1 MENNNPE
8 TADEVPQQPL
18 HRGAAISL
26 KTLMAFIG
34 IAILSL
40 GTTFLREGHVGLDPF
55 TAMNTGIAAKIGLGL
70 GNTQLIS
77 NLVIFTVVLLL
88 DRNKIGIGTI
98 MNMVLVGYEIQW
110 FTTLYNQILP
120 NSLNFLTISADL
132 IIGLLLFTLGSSMY
146 MGASLGVAP
155 YDAIA
160 PILSTRIH
168 LKYRIARI
176 GQDII
181 FMIAGFFIGGPVGIA
196 TIIVAFFTGPLIT
209 YWNSHVS
216 EKLLL
221 RINDFSAQPSLQSAG
236 TLIVSFGQGGYQ
248 AVVKAYQVTEQIQR
262 HKSDY
267 SDSQLSE
274 QLTESRQQLKEAS
287 QIYENAQQQYKIL
300 VQESKRRGR
309 IVKGKLPG
317 NIEK

>member
-8 TADEVPQQPL
+8 AADEVPQQPL

-98 MNMVLVGYEIQW
+98 MNMVLIGYEIQW

-168 LKYRIARI
+168 LKYRITRI

-181 FMIAGFFIGGPVGIA
+181 FMIAG
-196 TIIVAFFTGPLIT
+196 FFTGPLIT

-236 TLIVSFGQGGYQ
+236 TLIVSFGRGGYQ

-274 QLTESRQQLKEAS
+274 QLTESRQKLKEAS